1 MRPFQIENKEALAL
15 TLQILTH
22 KITTN
27 GFTISDITEKETGT
41 HVHIEWTLINNRNR
55 KEMIEIYEAMNWKLN
70 KMETEVKNYLVR
82 SNCYQLLT
90 EKTFI

>member
-27 GFTISDITEKETGT
+27 GFTITDITEKETGT

-70 KMETEVKNYLVR
+70 KIETEVKNYLVR